1 MRGGSIAIL
10 LTLLIGACPAHA
22 QVGSVGDPNP
32 AEQRPAVKKSRAA
45 HKPVQKSVAKTKPTA
60 AKPITAKPIATKP
73 VAAKP
78 VAAKP
83 VATKPVA
90 AKPVA
95 TKIAPVPVPKPEAAK
110 APAATATPA
119 PPAELTS
126 IPPAERLK
134 IQAALYWAGDF
145 SSEAAGDDALDAA
158 IRSFQKRNKLKVTG
172 ALTPEQRAT
181 LVSAAA
187 SHEQE
192 FGWTVVTDPA
202 TGVRIG
208 LPGKL
213 VPNTRDTAHG
223 TRWSSPHGEVQVET
237 FRIENTALAT
247 LFEQEKKAS
256 SRKIEHSALTEDGFI
271 VSGMQGLKL
280 FTVRARQRNGEI
292 RGFTLLYDQMMEGI
306 VAPVMVAM
314 ASAFSPFPERAAP
327 FAALAK
333 KVEYGTGL
341 IVSAAGH
348 ILTAS
353 KVVHGCQ
360 VIVADNFG
368 NAERVADDDANGL
381 ALLRV
386 YGVHRLPA
394 LAFAGDAAKAGEIT
408 LVGIPDPKEQN
419 GGRKLTEIKA
429 KLADSA
435 AIALRQPVPMAG
447 FAGAAALDAQD
458 RFVGIMETRNVALA
472 SSEPTLPPVRLIGAA
487 SIRDFLDSQHVPLAG
502 AGTDA
507 RAALVRI
514 ICVRK

>member
-1 MRGGSIAIL
+1 MRGGSLAIL
-10 LTLLIGACPAHA
+10 LALLIGAGPARA
-22 QVGSVGDPNP
+22 QVGSIGDPNP
-32 AEQRPAVKKSRAA
+32 VEQPAGKKRKAT
-45 HKPVQKSVAKTKPTA
+45 HKPVQKSVAKTQPSA
-60 AKPITAKPIATKP
+60 AKPTP
-73 VAAKP
+73 AKP
-78 VAAKP
+78 VAADTKVEVKP
-83 VATKPVA
+83 
-90 AKPVA
+90 
-95 TKIAPVPVPKPEAAK
+95 
-110 APAATATPA
+110 APAKTDPA
-119 PPAELTS
+119 PAPSAELAS

-134 IQAALYWAGDF
+134 IQAALYWAGDL
-145 SSEAAGDDALDAA
+145 SSEAASGEGLEAG
-158 IRSFQKRNKLKVTG
+158 IRSFQKRNKSKITG
-172 ALTPEQRAT
+172 VLTPEQRAT
-181 LVSAAA
+181 LVAAA
-187 SHEQE
+187 TNHEHE

-213 VPNTRDTAHG
+213 VPNARDAAHG

-237 FRIENTALAT
+237 FRIQGTTLPA
-247 LFEQEKKAS
+247 LFEQEKKEP
-256 SRKIEHSALTEDGFI
+256 SRKIEHSALADDGFI

-280 FTVRARQRNGEI
+280 FTVRAKQRNGEI

-341 IVSAAGH
+341 IVSPGGH

-360 VIVADNFG
+360 VIVADSLG
-368 NAERVADDDANGL
+368 NAERVAEDDANGL

-386 YGVHRLPA
+386 YGVHKLPA
-394 LAFAGDAAKAGEIT
+394 LALAPDAAKAGDIT

-419 GGRKLTEIKA
+419 GDRALTEIKA
-429 KLADSA
+429 KLADGA

-447 FAGAAALDAQD
+447 FAGAAALDTQD
-458 RFVGIMETRNVALA
+458 RFVGIMETRNITLA
-472 SSEPTLPPVRLIGAA
+472 SAEPTLPPVRLIGAA
-487 SIRDFLDSQHVPLAG
+487 AIREFLDQQRVPLAPAD
-502 AGTDA
+502 AGA